1 MPRKKFSLAPDA
13 AARRIECQHYDLNNG
28 APRCNVCNHPW
39 CLAPGESQFTCAFHD
54 PPEQPQPAPRKASK
68 GKGSGDGKK

>member
-39 CLAPGESQFTCAFHD
+39 CLAPGESQFTCAFRD
-54 PPEQPQPAPRKASK
+54 PPEPAPEKPKSRRTKK
-68 GKGSGDGKK
+68 EETDGT